1 MDNSDDIQQLK
12 EELNN
17 LRRQIEELK
26 AADYQNGPQVEATES
41 LLAFGYKRLR
51 FDFLKKWLARI
62 PAPEQLKKK
71 IDSGFVEE
79 RQEEVRNLALE
90 LLKNMPA
97 LQVARLFRKAP
108 HKLDLEG
115 TARFKKTDLE
125 GLLGQ
130 QRAFFEEYLS
140 GHSDS
145 FRREIQ
151 QTRYQIGQLREMIKN
166 KRDQTKNKNGNFR

>member
-1 MDNSDDIQQLK
+1 MDNADDIQKLK

-17 LRRQIEELK
+17 LRQQVEELR
-26 AADYQNGPQVEATES
+26 ASGQNEPQVEAAES

-51 FDFLKKWLARI
+51 FDFLKKWFASF
-62 PAPEQLKKK
+62 PPPEQLKKK
-71 IDSGFVEE
+71 IDPRFIEE
-79 RQEEVRNLALE
+79 RQEEVHNLALE

-115 TARFKKTDLE
+115 AAKFKKADLE

-140 GHSDS
+140 DHSDS

-151 QTRYQIGQLREMIKN
+151 QTRYQISRLKQIIKN